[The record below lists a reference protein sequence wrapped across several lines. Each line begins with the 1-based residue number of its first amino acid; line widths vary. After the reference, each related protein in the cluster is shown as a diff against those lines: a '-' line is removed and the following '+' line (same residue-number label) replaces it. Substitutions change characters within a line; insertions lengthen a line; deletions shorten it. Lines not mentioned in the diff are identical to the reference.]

1 MLKRLTLF
9 IVTINL
15 FILGCNKPLNGWNL
29 HVHDEDALNA
39 QKVIT
44 EASLSKYIGTLASD
58 EFEGR
63 FPGTLGEEKTVEYLS
78 STFKAIGLMPG
89 NPNGTWVQKVTMTG
103 IESDLKAQFITDDE
117 RWVMNIGNDII
128 GNSFQTGS
136 QVNLIKKDIVFCGYG
151 VNAPEYGWNDYD
163 GIDVKGKIV
172 VVLVN
177 DPPVM
182 KNGSL
187 DKSIFGGNAMTYYG
201 RWSYKFEEGLRQG
214 AAGVIVVHETIP
226 AGYPF
231 AVLQSGYTSEQ
242 LTIEDP
248 SLTPLSFQGWVPVET
263 AEKLFKMNG
272 LNFQKSKESAV
283 SDDFKAMTLD
293 AKFTSKIS
301 NSVRRFSSDNII
313 AKYEGNDPIL
323 KDEYIIYTAHW
334 DHMGINKKLVG
345 DKIYNGANDNA
356 LGTGLVMAAA
366 EAFTNLKNGSKRSI
380 LFLAVTAEEQ
390 GLLGARYY
398 GINPLYPLE
407 KTLAV
412 INIDAMGNTFGRTKD
427 LIVVG
432 KGNSELDNILEMAAA
447 QDGKYLIPDAEPEKG
462 FYYRSDHFEF
472 AKQGVPALYA
482 DGGIDVVGKGTD
494 YGHKKKDEYTY
505 ENYHALSDEVKDDW
519 DYSGMVEDGRI
530 LFRVGYAVGQHS
542 KWPEWS
548 KGTEFKSKRKEM
560 LKNYK
565 Y

>member
-1 MLKRLTLF
+1 MIKRTMYYL
-9 IVTINL
+9 IIINL
-15 FILGCNKPLNGWNL
+15 VLISCSKPLDGWNKY
-29 HVHDEDALNA
+29 VHDQDAINA
-39 QKVIT
+39 QSSIT
-44 EASLSKYIGTLASD
+44 EELLTKHISTLASD
-58 EFEGR
+58 EFQGR
-63 FPGTLGEEKTVEYLS
+63 FPGTVGEDKTVEYLTN
-78 STFKAIGLMPG
+78 TFKNLGLKPG
-89 NPNGTWVQKVTMTG
+89 NPDGTWTQKATMTG
-103 IESDLKAQFITDDE
+103 IISDLKAQFLTDDE
-117 RWVMNIGNDII
+117 RWVMDIGMDVI
-128 GNSFQTGS
+128 GNSFQTKS
-136 QVNLIKKDIVFCGYG
+136 QVNLINKDVVFCGYG
-151 VNAPEYGWNDYD
+151 VNAPEYGWNDYE
-163 GIDVKGKIV
+163 GIDVKGKVV

-182 KNGSL
+182 KKGSL
-187 DKSIFGGNAMTYYG
+187 DETMFGGKAMTYYG

-231 AVLQSGYTSEQ
+231 AVLQGGYSGEQ

-248 SLTPLSFQGWVPVET
+248 NNTPLSFQGWIPLKS
-263 AEKLFKMNG
+263 AEKLFEMNG
-272 LNFQKSKESAV
+272 LNYQDIKESSV
-283 SDDFKAMTLD
+283 DPNFKAISLN

-301 NSVRRFSSDNII
+301 NSVRRFSSNNII
-313 AKYEGNDPIL
+313 AKYEGNDPSL

-334 DHMGINKKLVG
+334 DHIGINKKLEG

-356 LGTGLVMAAA
+356 LGTSIVMAAA
-366 EAFTNLKNGSKRSI
+366 EAFTNLKKGSKRSI

-390 GLLGARYY
+390 GLLGAKYY

-407 KTLAV
+407 KTVAV

-432 KGNSELDNILEMAAA
+432 KGNSELDEILEFAAA
-447 QDGKYLIPDAEPEKG
+447 QDDKYLIPDAEPEKG

-472 AKQGVPALYA
+472 AKLGVPALYA
-482 DGGIDVVGKGTD
+482 DGGVDVLGKGTD
-494 YGHKKKDEYTY
+494 YGYEKKDEYTY
-505 ENYHALSDEVKDDW
+505 NDYHALSDEVKADW

-530 LFRVGYAVGQHS
+530 LFRVGYAAGQHS
-542 KWPEWS
+542 KWPEWNE
-548 KGTEFKSKRKEM
+548 GTEFKSKREES